1 MGIFDRLIKTEERT
15 LENPN
20 APVSADDFLH
30 IMGWGDFSS
39 DAGVTVNVDNAPVV
53 PAVWSWSPT
62 KRNTCNSYQLYAVS
76 RTSYASCT
84 AKYRR
89 YQD

>member
-1 MGIFDRLIKTEERT
+1 MGFFDNFKKNDVRS

-76 RTSYASCT
+76 RTSYAS
-84 AKYRR
+84 
-89 YQD
+89 

>member
-1 MGIFDRLIKTEERT
+1 MGFFDNFKKTDVRS

-39 DAGVTVNVDNAPVV
+39 DADVTVNVDNAPVV

>member
-1 MGIFDRLIKTEERT
+1 MGLFDNFKKIDVRS

-76 RTSYASCT
+76 RTSYAS
-84 AKYRR
+84 
-89 YQD
+89 